1 MRSTSALFVVL
12 LSLSASTARAGDAVA
27 LKLVRT
33 GQVDTSPPALVL
45 TPAVA
50 ATELDVRLDC
60 GGQKFT
66 RAGPAR
72 GGEEIRVDV
81 GLGVGSARCS
91 GSLVVALIDGTEGE
105 MPLDFEVEV
114 LPTLELA
121 VDRGSVDLVQ
131 GSLKV
136 HASRALGSVSVEVF
150 GLGNSLLSAAA
161 LNPVPTPGQEQM
173 IEWVVSDA
181 EVIRLEVKATDTFG
195 FWAGVELSPWFYEV
209 PHEDV
214 VFESG
219 KHEVRPGE
227 APKLVAAQ
235 KEIAGVLEKY
245 GADVK
250 MQLFVGGYTD
260 TVGDKG
266 SNAGLSER
274 RARAIAQW
282 FRASGFERPIYY
294 QGFGERGLAVT
305 TADEVDEPRNRRAVY
320 IAAAEPPPRTEALPA
335 TDWRLLP

>member
-1 MRSTSALFVVL
+1 MRSTPALLVAL
-12 LSLSASTARAGDAVA
+12 LSLSASSARAGDAVA

-50 ATELDVRLDC
+50 ATALDVRLDC
-60 GGQKFT
+60 GGRKFT
-66 RAGPAR
+66 RAGPASAA
-72 GGEEIRVDV
+72 EEIRVDV
-81 GLGVGSARCS
+81 ALGVGTARCS
-91 GSLVVALIDGTEGE
+91 GTLVVSLIDGTEGE

-114 LPTLELA
+114 LPTLELS
-121 VDRGSVDLVQ
+121 VDRGSVELAQ

-136 HASRALGSVSVEVF
+136 RASRPLGGVSVEVF
-150 GLGNSLLSAAA
+150 GLGNVLLTSAA
-161 LNPVPTPGQEQM
+161 LNPVLTPGQEQT
-173 IEWVVSDA
+173 IEWIASDA

-214 VFESG
+214 VFETG

-235 KEIAGVLEKY
+235 KEIAAVLEKY

-260 TVGDKG
+260 TVGDQG

-274 RARAIAQW
+274 RAKAIAQW
-282 FRASGFERPIYY
+282 FRVSGFERPIYY
-294 QGFGERGLAVT
+294 QGFGEHGLAVNT
-305 TADEVDEPRNRRAVY
+305 GDEVDEARNRRAVY
-320 IAAAEPPPRTEALPA
+320 IAAAEPPPRTETLPA
-335 TDWRLLP
+335 TDWRRLP